1 MNCYTPF
8 RSDDWHYCF
17 IYGTTESI
25 DSISDILK
33 SQYIHYFEV
42 NGRFT
47 PHFIVQ
53 FFDGIAGKESFN
65 LMNAIVF
72 LLFLHLLTITIN
84 DKKDNKFATLSI
96 ITFLIFLLIPGFK
109 NCFLWMSGACNYL
122 WSATFLLYF
131 NHLLSKDIPK
141 KFYPL
146 LFIYGWICGWT
157 HEGIVIG
164 LLVGYFFYY
173 IIYRHKTY
181 TSNYFLLCGFIIG
194 SIFLIFSPASINRA
208 LDHNTA
214 TNTSLIMKDYLI
226 ALSHMNNIKMLLLL
240 IIILYI
246 FRKTIS
252 IKQYLNDNI
261 IWISAIISL
270 FIFVL
275 FTKHAS
281 EHSRFGFELFA
292 LILITQLILKFKVPN
307 SIYHCINT
315 IMIIGLSFYILPI
328 NAENYQEYKRVT
340 DIIKETDDDVIIT
353 KNKKYNNIL
362 NRFNIYYIA
371 EENSEFYGGFMESH
385 WENSMISNFYN
396 KEKIIFIPNYIIKDL
411 YQFRHK
417 FKDFYTTP
425 TYPVYIK
432 ELNTSEQVNKVT
444 FQLNETD
451 YSTLPLYIKPFAHKL
466 DRYSLTSL
474 NTDKFSIINYNDKTY
489 LFVGKNYIIDG
500 RVKEIIYE

>member
-1 MNCYTPF
+1 
-8 RSDDWHYCF
+8 
-17 IYGTTESI
+17 
-25 DSISDILK
+25 
-33 SQYIHYFEV
+33 
-42 NGRFT
+42 
-47 PHFIVQ
+47 
-53 FFDGIAGKESFN
+53 
-65 LMNAIVF
+65 
-72 LLFLHLLTITIN
+72 
-84 DKKDNKFATLSI
+84 
-96 ITFLIFLLIPGFK
+96 
-109 NCFLWMSGACNYL
+109 
-122 WSATFLLYF
+122 
-131 NHLLSKDIPK
+131 
-141 KFYPL
+141 
-146 LFIYGWICGWT
+146 
-157 HEGIVIG
+157 
-164 LLVGYFFYY
+164 
-173 IIYRHKTY
+173 
-181 TSNYFLLCGFIIG
+181 
-194 SIFLIFSPASINRA
+194 
-208 LDHNTA
+208 
-214 TNTSLIMKDYLI
+214 
-226 ALSHMNNIKMLLLL
+226 MLLLL